1 MNQKV
6 REPFLRTR
14 MLNFLLGIIILALV
28 VVVIVRDSNTEIFQM
43 LIFALAAIENFIGAT
58 VSFSE
63 KKRVRG
69 NVYVLHSFPPASVA
83 FVRFPFPLRSRCL
96 HP

>member
-6 REPFLRTR
+6 KEPFLYTR
-14 MLNFLLGIIILALV
+14 IFNLILGITILGLLFAVL
-28 VVVIVRDSNTEIFQM
+28 IKKEGTEIFEV
-43 LIFALAAIENFIGAT
+43 LLFALAAVENFIGAT

-69 NVYVLHSFPPASVA
+69 NIYAIVCGGFLVA
-83 FVRFPFPLRSRCL
+83 ALILAVRYFV
-96 HP
+96 

>member
-6 REPFLRTR
+6 KEPFLYTR
-14 MLNFLLGIIILALV
+14 IFNLILGITILGLLFAVL
-28 VVVIVRDSNTEIFQM
+28 IKKDGTEIFEV
-43 LIFALAAIENFIGAT
+43 LLFALAAVENFIGAT

-69 NVYVLHSFPPASVA
+69 NIYAIVCGVFLVA
-83 FVRFPFPLRSRCL
+83 ALILAVRYFV
-96 HP
+96 

>member
-6 REPFLRTR
+6 KEPFLYTQIFN
-14 MLNFLLGIIILALV
+14 LILGITILGLLFAVL
-28 VVVIVRDSNTEIFQM
+28 IKKEGTEIFEV
-43 LIFALAAIENFIGAT
+43 LLFALAAVENFIGAT

-69 NVYVLHSFPPASVA
+69 NIYAIVCGVFLVA
-83 FVRFPFPLRSRCL
+83 ALILAVRYFV
-96 HP
+96 

>member
-6 REPFLRTR
+6 REPFLFIRTV
-14 MLNFLLGIIILALV
+14 NFILGIIILALI
-28 VVVIVRDSNTEIFQM
+28 VVVIVKDSNTEIFQM

-69 NVYVLHSFPPASVA
+69 NVYAIVCAVFLIVA
-83 FVRFPFPLRSRCL
+83 LILAMRYFVFV
-96 HP
+96 